1 MRLHFLRISFIV
13 PILLLLCSLIVGTAG
28 AASAAPAVHSG
39 HPAFNRSNISL
50 VLKSHRTVHISTST
64 LDTSQSGTHYLYV
77 DNGTCPDSI
86 DVYQT
91 GGPTLVHVGNYPNDG
106 CTGNIYFGATT
117 LAVAPTNSNHG
128 NCLIF
133 ADTAGFV
140 DSFHIKSDGSLGA
153 EISHLQDYAQQP
165 LSAVAIADNG
175 IAYVSAPQHDLESYS
190 IGAGCSLTFLHAT
203 DTNSAGDIP
212 FYASITPIG
221 NDLVGAESSGGVGSI
236 DTFRT
241 DSSGDIIPLNVVQG
255 QTTAASSVVY
265 EAIQAHKLTQYRVFV
280 GFANPGAPSIE
291 GGQYNIATGGIT
303 FMNGSPAFD
312 PRGNNGGSLFMDKD
326 MRIVIQGEQ
335 YSGTIGNYSVRGPT
349 MSFIRETQ
357 MAVSGEYPNNFAQ
370 LGSTLFVNM
379 IINGDIEAC
388 SLGISGPTNCKSVAV
403 LTNTT
408 GFSAG
413 MALL

>member
-1 MRLHFLRISFIV
+1 MRLHFLRISVIG
-13 PILLLLCSLIVGTAG
+13 PILLLLCSLVVGSAV
-28 AASAAPAVHSG
+28 AASSSHSG

-50 VLKSHRTVHISTST
+50 VLKPHPTVHISTST

-77 DNGTCPDSI
+77 DDGICPDSI
-86 DVYQT
+86 DVYKT
-91 GGPTLVHVGNYPNDG
+91 GGSTLVHVGNYPNDG
-106 CTGNIYFGATT
+106 CTGAIYFGATT

-140 DSFHIKSDGSLGA
+140 DSFPINSDGSLGA
-153 EISHLQDYAQQP
+153 EMSHLQDYAQQP
-165 LSAVAIADNG
+165 LSAVSIADNG

-190 IGAGCSLTFLHAT
+190 IGAGCTLTFLHAT
-203 DTNSAGDIP
+203 NTNSAGDIP

-241 DSSGDIIPLNVVQG
+241 DSSGDIIPLNVVKG
-255 QTTAASSVVY
+255 QTTAAASVVY
-265 EAIQAHKLTQYRVFV
+265 EAIPANKVLQYRVFV

-303 FMNGSPAFD
+303 FMNGSPSFD

-326 MRIVIQGEQ
+326 MRVVIQSQEN
-335 YSGTIGNYSVRGPT
+335 SHTLGNYTVRGPT

-357 MAVSGEYPNNFAQ
+357 MAVSGEYPNNFIQ
-370 LGSTLFVNM
+370 LSSTLFVNM
-379 IINGDIEAC
+379 IVNGDIEAC
-388 SLGISGPTNCKSVAV
+388 SLGISGATNCQSVAV

-408 GFSAG
+408 GFSPG
-413 MALL
+413 MALM

>member
-28 AASAAPAVHSG
+28 AAGAAQSGHSG
-39 HPAFNRSNISL
+39 HPVFNRSNISL
-50 VLKSHRTVHISTST
+50 VLQPHHTVHISTST

-77 DNGTCPDSI
+77 DDGTCPDSI
-86 DVYQT
+86 DVYKT
-91 GGPTLVHVGNYPNDG
+91 GATLTHVGNYPNDG
-106 CTGNIYFGATT
+106 CRGSIYFGATT
-117 LAVAPTNSNHG
+117 LAVASTNSNHG

-140 DSFHIKSDGSLGA
+140 DSFPINSDGSLGA
-153 EISHLQDYAQQP
+153 EFTHLQTQSHGFPSD
-165 LSAVAIADNG
+165 VTIAANG
-175 IAYVSAPQHDLESYS
+175 IAYVSVPTVDLESYG
-190 IGAGCSLTFLHAT
+190 IGAGCALTFLHST
-203 DTNSAGDIP
+203 YTNSAGDVP

-255 QTTAASSVVY
+255 QTTAAASVVY
-265 EAIQAHKLTQYRVFV
+265 ETVPAHKLTQYRVFV
-280 GFANPGAPSIE
+280 GYANPGPPSIE
-291 GGQYNIATGGIT
+291 GGPYNVATGGIT
-303 FMNGSPAFD
+303 FMNGSPSFD
-312 PRGNNGGSLFMDKD
+312 PRGNNGGSLFMYKD

-357 MAVSGEYPNNFAQ
+357 MAVSGEDPNNFIQ
-370 LGSTLFVNM
+370 LGNILFVNM
-379 IINGDIEAC
+379 IRNGDIEAC
-388 SLGISGPTNCKSVAV
+388 SLGVTGASNCKSVAV
-403 LTNTT
+403 LTSTT
-408 GFSAG
+408 GFSPG